1 MYIFFYKLYA
11 QKSHK
16 IIKDMILLLYMVI
29 CGYMNNLHRNEWVAL
44 NGLYFRPVPLSL
56 GFVPVKLNMPF
67 TLTVN
72 QSFFSYF
79 SNSSGIFSLVD
90 WSMLSSLRP
99 CSPPLCL
106 FRLTCV
112 YSSIVICE
120 LCGAATM
127 FCHRA
132 GRLTASYSSV
142 WKGVI
147 CLVNCLSVWLQQPQ
161 HIQDQHLKKKGFEK
175 TFPHLSTLPSLH
187 HWSIMSV
194 VICECAEFPY
204 WEYTHTHT
212 HTLAQSW

>member
-1 MYIFFYKLYA
+1 MWFYSLYGYTW
-11 QKSHK
+11 
-16 IIKDMILLLYMVI
+16 LY
-29 CGYMNNLHRNEWVAL
+29 EQ
-44 NGLYFRPVPLSL
+44 
-56 GFVPVKLNMPF
+56 F
-67 TLTVN
+67 TLHWIDSTSVPSRSASG
-72 QSFFSYF
+72 SFLSNEICHLLWLWTSPSFSYL

-106 FRLTCV
+106 FRLTSV

-161 HIQDQHLKKKGFEK
+161 HIQDQHLKKKGLRK
-175 TFPHLSTLPSLH
+175 PSPTSPPFRHCIIEALWV
-187 HWSIMSV
+187 WSFVSV
-194 VICECAEFPY
+194 PNSPTGN
-204 WEYTHTHT
+204 THTHT
-212 HTLAQSW
+212 HTHSHRVDRAFVALSV